1 MAAQLGS
8 YDFQGHKSL
17 GFWNGRQP
25 EPGVMAAVYRLP
37 ADALCAQ
44 DAELLRQNREDAA
57 AVLAEQPL
65 DAALWREPCGISILG
80 DSISSWRLSFLHI
93 LREALRGYPAVF
105 HDFSVSGQKSGD
117 LLAAMY
123 PDIARAHA
131 QLAHIMIGTNDCRRT
146 LDVPNVLHTGL
157 PEYEKNVRFLVSAL
171 QAGGSR
177 VIISSIP
184 PVDAAAIAH
193 DFPAHRILYREDD
206 RLAFNAALDI
216 AENGHARVKPQ
227 LLLNLPPDLHSAG
240 RALGH
245 DDHEVRLAAETGAVF
260 NDMEPLYRA
269 YAPQELTI
277 DGIHLNR
284 GAQRLLAGRVL
295 QCMQALRRQ

>member
-1 MAAQLGS
+1 MDTTREEMAAQLGS

-80 DSISSWRLSFLHI
+80 DSISSWRLSFWHI

-123 PDIARAHA
+123 PDIACAHA

-206 RLAFNAALDI
+206 RLAFNAALRRI
-216 AENGHARVKPQ
+216 
-227 LLLNLPPDLHSAG
+227 
-240 RALGH
+240 
-245 DDHEVRLAAETGAVF
+245 AAETGAVF

>member
-1 MAAQLGS
+1 
-8 YDFQGHKSL
+8 
-17 GFWNGRQP
+17 
-25 EPGVMAAVYRLP
+25 MAAVYRLP

-80 DSISSWRLSFLHI
+80 DSISSWRLSFWHI
-93 LREALRGYPAVF
+93 LREVLRGYPAVF

-157 PEYEKNVRFLVSAL
+157 PEYEKNVRFRRT
-171 QAGGSR
+171 GSFTAR
-177 VIISSIP
+177 TTASHSTRP
-184 PVDAAAIAH
+184 C
-193 DFPAHRILYREDD
+193 
-206 RLAFNAALDI
+206 AALPPRR
-216 AENGHARVKPQ
+216 ARSSTTWS
-227 LLLNLPPDLHSAG
+227 LCTG
-240 RALGH
+240 R
-245 DDHEVRLAAETGAVF
+245 
-260 NDMEPLYRA
+260 M
-269 YAPQELTI
+269 
-277 DGIHLNR
+277 
-284 GAQRLLAGRVL
+284 
-295 QCMQALRRQ
+295 RRRS